1 MQNAPVFNLVSNL
14 EIALKNKDKLTH
26 STPDDFLNDFQK
38 EIVNENNHVINNE
51 NIQEEEDFVFCVT
64 IK

>member
-14 EIALKNKDKLTH
+14 EIALKNKDKLIH